1 MRRILSALFLVSFVG
16 SVGGVTPGVEAGT
29 KLRGTYASTSV
40 RTCTVSTGFPFGID
54 ATGMPTLIP
63 PGVFRQESVDAG
75 VLIFRD
81 DGTGASIGRSN
92 TMNLTATAPNTSIQ
106 SISEY
111 NVPFTFV
118 VNDDDTVDL
127 SFGLGTSGILLG
139 SGAGDTVTIS
149 PRSSHLQIADQARV
163 LVSAQAT
170 TIEQETLA
178 FQVPNGSPFT
188 QFRLCSRST
197 TAAPLRHGD
206 HD

>member
-1 MRRILSALFLVSFVG
+1 
-16 SVGGVTPGVEAGT
+16 
-29 KLRGTYASTSV
+29 
-40 RTCTVSTGFPFGID
+40 
-54 ATGMPTLIP
+54 
-63 PGVFRQESVDAG
+63 
-75 VLIFRD
+75 
-81 DGTGASIGRSN
+81 
-92 TMNLTATAPNTSIQ
+92 
-106 SISEY
+106 
-111 NVPFTFV
+111 
-118 VNDDDTVDL
+118 
-127 SFGLGTSGILLG
+127 
-139 SGAGDTVTIS
+139 VTIS